1 MTESFNLNL
10 NPRTYEEKYE
20 GDLELSTILFNRL
33 NDLKKEIKVMLPCKV
48 TKVNHDGNYVT
59 VEILDYDSDEI
70 GNAQEFPPLTNVPI
84 RQCMDSGSAYIR
96 LPVQIGDIG
105 TIEFFDSSVDDLV
118 TSNVHT
124 YDLTEDWHKLSDNLF
139 TNGFLP
145 KDKLF
150 VYSIKN
156 TDLIKKEN
164 NPTMLAEPTAEVWD
178 REQVLNE
185 DGSYS
190 TALSI
195 TVEID
200 DNLIVIPTCYG
211 GSIHTSEES
220 VQHYLSTGEH
230 FGIFNNSN
238 ESAVET
244 YTVNLHNAQSTYTNS
259 SGPITIG
266 FKNNTFILTVDN
278 VGNLVISAP
287 NISLNATTTINMAAP
302 NINITGITNI
312 TGATNITGET
322 NITGATIVTGEVTGA
337 GVDLSAHTHPYTD
350 DGVSMNTSAPN

>member
-1 MTESFNLNL
+1 MAESFNLNL
-10 NPRTYEEKYE
+10 NPRTYEDKYE
-20 GDLELSTILFNRL
+20 GDLEISTLLFNRF

-70 GNAQEFPPLTNVPI
+70 GNAQEYAPVTNIPI
-84 RQCMDSGSAYIR
+84 RQPMDSGSAYIR
-96 LPVQIGDIG
+96 LPVRVGDIG

-145 KDKLF
+145 NDKLF
-150 VYSIKN
+150 IYSIKD

-164 NPTMLAEPTAEVWD
+164 NPTMLTEPTAEVWD

-190 TALSI
+190 TARSI
-195 TVEID
+195 SVEID
-200 DNLIVIPTCYG
+200 GNIVVIPTCYD
-211 GSIHTSEES
+211 GSIHTDSDS
-220 VQHYLSTGEH
+220 IQHYLTTGEH
-230 FGIFNNSN
+230 FGIFNSSD
-238 ESAVET
+238 EGAVET
-244 YTVNLHNAQSTYTNS
+244 YTINLHNAQSKYINS

-266 FKNNTFILTVDN
+266 LKNKTFMLNVDSI
-278 VGNLVISAP
+278 GNLVITSSAE
-287 NISLNATTTINMAAP
+287 ITLNATNVKINAAKT
-302 NINITGITNI
+302 NINGDLDVSGTITGT
-312 TGATNITGET
+312 TD
-322 NITGATIVTGEVTGA
+322 VVGA
-337 GVDLSAHTHPYTD
+337 GKSLKSHTHPYTD
-350 DGVSMNTSAPN
+350 DGTPSNTGAPN

>member
-10 NPRTYEEKYE
+10 NPRTYEDKYE
-20 GDLELSTILFNRL
+20 GDLELSTILFNRF
-33 NDLKKEIKVMLPCKV
+33 NDLKKEIKVMLPCQV

-59 VEILDYDSDEI
+59 VEILDYDSDEV

-118 TSNVHT
+118 TSNIHT

-150 VYSIKN
+150 TYSVKN

-164 NPTMLAEPTAEVWD
+164 NPTMLAEPTVEVWD

-220 VQHYLSTGEH
+220 IQHYLSTGEH

-266 FKNNTFILTVDN
+266 LKNNSFMLNVDSI
-278 VGNLVISAP
+278 GNLVITSNAQITLNASAVNINATISNIVGNVAVTG
-287 NISLNATTTINMAAP
+287 NISATGT
-302 NINITGITNI
+302 ITGTTDVIGGGKSLKT
-312 TGATNITGET
+312 
-322 NITGATIVTGEVTGA
+322 
-337 GVDLSAHTHPYTD
+337 HTHPYTD
-350 DGVSMNTSAPN
+350 DGANMNTGAPN

>member
-59 VEILDYDSDEI
+59 VEILDYDSDEV

-84 RQCMDSGSAYIR
+84 RQQMDSGSAYIR

-150 VYSIKN
+150 TYSVKN

-164 NPTMLAEPTAEVWD
+164 NPTMLEEPTDEVWD
-178 REQVLNE
+178 RPQVLNK

-190 TALSI
+190 TARSI
-195 TVEID
+195 TVGID
-200 DNLIVIPTCYG
+200 DYLVVIPTCYD
-211 GSIHTSEES
+211 GSIHTDEEAT
-220 VQHYLSTGEH
+220 QRFLQTHKHLGL
-230 FGIFNNSN
+230 FNTTNP
-238 ESAVET
+238 EAVELYST
-244 YTVNLHNAQSTYTNS
+244 ALHEAQSDYTNT

-266 FKNNTFILTVDN
+266 LKNNKFILNVDSI
-278 VGNLVISAP
+278 GNLVITTEANVTINVNNLNINSNVKVNG
-287 NISLNATTTINMAAP
+287 NISATGT
-302 NINITGITNI
+302 ITGTTDVI
-312 TGATNITGET
+312 GSGKS
-322 NITGATIVTGEVTGA
+322 
-337 GVDLSAHTHPYTD
+337 LKSHTHPYTD
-350 DGVSMNTSAPN
+350 DGTPSNTGAPN

>member
-20 GDLELSTILFNRL
+20 GDLELSTILFNRF
-33 NDLKKEIKVMLPCKV
+33 NDLKKEIKVMLPCQV

-150 VYSIKN
+150 
-156 TDLIKKEN
+156 TFD
-164 NPTMLAEPTAEVWD
+164 
-178 REQVLNE
+178 
-185 DGSYS
+185 S
-190 TALSI
+190 TAKLVLGTKTNKIYIKFNQNDELEILTEKATITAIESI
-195 TVEID
+195 
-200 DNLIVIPTCYG
+200 NLISP
-211 GSIHTSEES
+211 
-220 VQHYLSTGEH
+220 
-230 FGIFNNSN
+230 
-238 ESAVET
+238 
-244 YTVNLHNAQSTYTNS
+244 
-259 SGPITIG
+259 
-266 FKNNTFILTVDN
+266 N
-278 VGNLVISAP
+278 V
-287 NISLNATTTINMAAP
+287 
-302 NINITGITNI
+302 NITGITNINGVTNI

-322 NITGATIVTGEVTGA
+322 NITGATIVTGEVTGS
-337 GVDLSAHTHPYTD
+337 GIDLSTHTHSYTD
-350 DGVSMNTSAPN
+350 DGASMTTGSPN

>member
-1 MTESFNLNL
+1 MAENFSLNL
-10 NPRTYEEKYE
+10 NPRTYEDKYE

-70 GNAQEFPPLTNVPI
+70 GNVQEFPPLTNVPI
-84 RQCMDSGSAYIR
+84 RQQMDSGSAYVR
-96 LPVQIGDIG
+96 LPVQVGDIG

-150 VYSIKN
+150 TFDSSSKLVLGTKTGKIYIKFN
-156 TDLIKKEN
+156 QD
-164 NPTMLAEPTAEVWD
+164 D
-178 REQVLNE
+178 
-185 DGSYS
+185 
-190 TALSI
+190 
-195 TVEID
+195 EI
-200 DNLIVIPTCYG
+200 
-211 GSIHTSEES
+211 E
-220 VQHYLSTGEH
+220 
-230 FGIFNNSN
+230 
-238 ESAVET
+238 
-244 YTVNLHNAQSTYTNS
+244 
-259 SGPITIG
+259 
-266 FKNNTFILTVDN
+266 ILTEK
-278 VGNLVISAP
+278 
-287 NISLNATTTINMAAP
+287 ATITATESINMIAP

-337 GVDLSAHTHPYTD
+337 GIGLSTHTHPYTD
-350 DGVSMNTSAPN
+350 DGTPSNTGAPN

>member
-1 MTESFNLNL
+1 MTESFSLNL

-33 NDLKKEIKVMLPCKV
+33 NDLKKEIKVMLPCQV

-59 VEILDYDSDEI
+59 VEILDYDSDEV

-105 TIEFFDSSVDDLV
+105 TIEFFDSSIDDLV

-150 VYSIKN
+150 
-156 TDLIKKEN
+156 TFD
-164 NPTMLAEPTAEVWD
+164 
-178 REQVLNE
+178 
-185 DGSYS
+185 S
-190 TALSI
+190 TAKLVLGTKTGKIYIKFNQNDEIEILTEKATVTAIESI
-195 TVEID
+195 
-200 DNLIVIPTCYG
+200 NLI
-211 GSIHTSEES
+211 S
-220 VQHYLSTGEH
+220 
-230 FGIFNNSN
+230 
-238 ESAVET
+238 
-244 YTVNLHNAQSTYTNS
+244 
-259 SGPITIG
+259 
-266 FKNNTFILTVDN
+266 
-278 VGNLVISAP
+278 
-287 NISLNATTTINMAAP
+287 P
-302 NINITGITNI
+302 NINITGITNINGVTNI

-322 NITGATIVTGEVTGA
+322 NITGATIVTGEVTGS
-337 GVDLSAHTHPYTD
+337 GIDLSAHTHPYTD
-350 DGVSMNTSAPN
+350 DGASMTTGSPN

>member
-1 MTESFNLNL
+1 MTESFSLNL

-33 NDLKKEIKVMLPCKV
+33 NDLKKEIKVMLPCQV

-96 LPVQIGDIG
+96 LPVQVGDIG

-150 VYSIKN
+150 TFDSNSKLVLGGKDGTATFKLSS
-156 TDLIKKEN
+156 DN
-164 NPTMLAEPTAEVWD
+164 NWVM
-178 REQVLNE
+178 
-185 DGSYS
+185 
-190 TALSI
+190 
-195 TVEID
+195 
-200 DNLIVIPTCYG
+200 
-211 GSIHTSEES
+211 
-220 VQHYLSTGEH
+220 
-230 FGIFNNSN
+230 
-238 ESAVET
+238 
-244 YTVNLHNAQSTYTNS
+244 
-259 SGPITIG
+259 
-266 FKNNTFILTVDN
+266 
-278 VGNLVISAP
+278 VGNLQVDGDISA
-287 NISLNATTTINMAAP
+287 TGT
-302 NINITGITNI
+302 ITGTTDVI
-312 TGATNITGET
+312 GG
-322 NITGATIVTGEVTGA
+322 GK
-337 GVDLSAHTHPYTD
+337 SAKSHTHPYTD
-350 DGVSMNTSAPN
+350 DGANMNTGAPN